1 MGHPLQETSSENLQ
15 GDPFYSHQQTSCGV
29 RYIGDDGNY
38 VNGGSEH
45 IHDVDVN
52 LDEGEDKN
60 VEYAQHGQEGQPAL
74 ASYLL
79 IVIVIMLMMIVIISM
94 THTMKMMLMLIY

>member
-15 GDPFYSHQQTSCGV
+15 GDPFCSHQQTTCGV

-38 VNGGSEH
+38 VNGGSDH

-52 LDEGEDKN
+52 VYGGEDKN
-60 VEYAQHGQEGQPAL
+60 VEYAQHGQEGQL
-74 ASYLL
+74 WLHIS
-79 IVIVIMLMMIVIISM
+79 IVIIC
-94 THTMKMMLMLIY
+94 

>member
-38 VNGGSEH
+38 DNGGSDSEH
-45 IHDVDVN
+45 IHGVDVN
-52 LDEGEDKN
+52 VDEGEDKN

-94 THTMKMMLMLIY
+94 RP

>member
-38 VNGGSEH
+38 VNGGSDH
-45 IHDVDVN
+45 IQ
-52 LDEGEDKN
+52 L
-60 VEYAQHGQEGQPAL
+60 
-74 ASYLL
+74 
-79 IVIVIMLMMIVIISM
+79 SM
-94 THTMKMMLMLIY
+94 TSMSMSMEVRIRM